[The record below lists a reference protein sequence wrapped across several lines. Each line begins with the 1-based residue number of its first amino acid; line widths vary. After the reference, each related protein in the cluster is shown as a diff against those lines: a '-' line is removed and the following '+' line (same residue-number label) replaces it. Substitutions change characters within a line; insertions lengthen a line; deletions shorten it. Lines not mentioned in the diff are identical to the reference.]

1 MSPAHVRFARSKATD
16 VDGAVAELAA
26 EISANDDSTTFLFCS
41 PSYDLKALSRAMVSG
56 IPGRVLGCTSSGQFG
71 PGGFQLGGL
80 SAVSFQDPRV
90 KITPFLVKPL
100 ADCRQRA
107 AEVAQQVQN
116 LRTLGPSAHLFGF
129 LLVDG
134 LSRMEERVTSAF
146 YQALGN
152 VPLIGGSA
160 GDDLAFRE
168 TRVFWDGE
176 FVTDAGVLSIFET
189 TLPFKT
195 FRFQHFAPSMKRLV
209 VTAATPDQRTIQEF
223 NGVPAAEA
231 YAEKV
236 GCAVSDLNGRT
247 FSRNPLMLRIGDDY
261 FVRSIQQANPDGS
274 LSLFCAI
281 EEGLVLS
288 IGFPVDSLGTMLE
301 AFDDASRAVGPTSV
315 ILGCDC
321 ILRRLQFED
330 EGVRD
335 VIGKF
340 MSDNQVCGFS
350 TYGEQYNGVHVNQT
364 FTGIA
369 IGGGR

>member
-1 MSPAHVRFARSKATD
+1 MSPALVRFARSNRAEAE
-16 VDGAVAELAA
+16 GAVAELVAG
-26 EISANDDSTTFLFCS
+26 ISPTSDSTTFVFCS
-41 PSYDLKALSRAMVSG
+41 PTYDPRRLSKALATQL
-56 IPGRVLGCTSSGQFG
+56 PGRVLGCTSSGQFG

-80 SAVSFQDPRV
+80 SAISFQDPRI

-116 LRTLGPSAHLFGF
+116 LKSLGPSAHLFGF

-152 VPLIGGSA
+152 VPLVGGSA
-160 GDDLAFRE
+160 GDELVFQE
-168 TRVFWDGE
+168 TRIYWEGE
-176 FVTDAGVLSIFET
+176 FVADAAVLSIFET

-209 VTAATPDQRTIQEF
+209 VTAATPDQRIIQEF
-223 NGVPAAEA
+223 DGVPAVEA
-231 YAEKV
+231 YAQKV
-236 GCAVSDLNGRT
+236 GCAVTDLNGRI

-261 FVRSIQQANPDGS
+261 FVRSIQRANPDGS

-321 ILRRLQFED
+321 VLRRLQFED
-330 EGVRD
+330 EGVRE

-350 TYGEQYNGVHVNQT
+350 TYGEQYNGMHLNQT

-369 IGGGR
+369 LGGGA

>member
-1 MSPAHVRFARSKATD
+1 LSPANVRFSGSRALDAEA
-16 VDGAVAELAA
+16 AVAEIAA
-26 EISANDDSTTFLFCS
+26 GISATPESTTFVFCS
-41 PSYDLKALSRAMVSG
+41 PSYDLEVLSKALVAR

-71 PGGFQLGGL
+71 PGGFQLGGMTAL
-80 SAVSFQDPRV
+80 SFQDPRI
-90 KITPFLVKPL
+90 KITPFLMKPL

-116 LRTLGPSAHLFGF
+116 LKTLGPSAHLFGF

-160 GDDLAFRE
+160 GDDLAFQE
-168 TRVFWDGE
+168 TRLFWDGE
-176 FVTDAGVLSIFET
+176 FVTDAAVLSIFET

-209 VTAATPDQRTIQEF
+209 VTSATPDQRTIQEF
-223 NGVPAAEA
+223 DGLPAVEA

-236 GCAVSDLNGRT
+236 GCAVADLNGRV

-261 FVRSIQQANPDGS
+261 FVRSIQKANSDGS

-340 MSDNQVCGFS
+340 MADNQVCGFS

-369 IGGGR
+369 LGGGT